1 MGIELA
7 MFAAM
12 AAGSVAEGIEQ
23 QRAGKAAKNEAD
35 KAAVQER
42 ATAASEASIASE
54 EAHDILVEGN
64 YQQGSLM
71 AAAGAGGISTKRGGA
86 GLGSLGTLGARIQG
100 DVRRKMFK
108 LQQRTSLTGVQ
119 RYQNANEYNRQG
131 RQAYKSGMRASYIS
145 FAKAGIY
152 AFAGY
157 SSLGKPSTGGAGS
170 GYRTGV
176 GNSGKPM
183 IRPGGKSAG
192 GGNPY
197 FL

>member
-7 MFAAM
+7 VFAAM

-54 EAHDILVEGN
+54 EAHDILIEGN

-131 RQAYKSGMRASYIS
+131 RNAQKSGMRASYIS
-145 FAKAGIY
+145 FAKAGIF
-152 AFAGY
+152 AGFAGY
-157 SSLGKPSTGGAGS
+157 SMLGNTTTSLTGGTGKLGS
-170 GYRTGV
+170 VSNPTSAVSRYSLNGY
-176 GNSGKPM
+176 
-183 IRPGGKSAG
+183 G
-192 GGNPY
+192 GGFP
-197 FL
+197 

>member
-1 MGIELA
+1 
-7 MFAAM
+7 
-12 AAGSVAEGIEQ
+12 
-23 QRAGKAAKNEAD
+23 
-35 KAAVQER
+35 
-42 ATAASEASIASE
+42 
-54 EAHDILVEGN
+54 
-64 YQQGSLM
+64 
-71 AAAGAGGISTKRGGA
+71 
-86 GLGSLGTLGARIQG
+86 
-100 DVRRKMFK
+100 MFK

-145 FAKAGIY
+145 FAKAGI
-152 AFAGY
+152 FAGFGAY
-157 SSLGKPSTGGAGS
+157 SALGSGSGGGGGAGS

-183 IRPGGKSAG
+183 IKAGGKAAG